1 MEKTKTSVKLVECAI
16 LIAMAFVLSFIKII
30 DMPFGGSV
38 TAASMAPIILAGYRH
53 GLKWGI
59 VTGFAYSL
67 LQLLMGLSN
76 LSYATSAM
84 AGIAIVMLDYIGAF
98 TVLGLLGI
106 FKRNRHQ
113 TGVLVTGTVV
123 VCVIRLICHVIVGC
137 TVWAGVSI
145 PTVGGAIYSLVYNAA
160 YMIPETVVTVYVIAL
175 ISNAVDLKLDRP
187 VTRKKSDNIM
197 AVLNGVLIFGIAIVT
212 DFLYLFQRIQSSDG
226 FDITRISGANW
237 GIVSIITF
245 AGAAVGIIVYII
257 TKIFVKKKQN
267 QK

>member
-38 TAASMAPIILAGYRH
+38 TAASMAPIIVAGYRH

-113 TGVLVTGTVV
+113 TGVLVIGTVV

-145 PTVGGAIYSLVYNAA
+145 PTVGGAIYSLVYN
-160 YMIPETVVTVYVIAL
+160 MLLKKIHMEVVIMVQKMKL
-175 ISNAVDLKLDRP
+175 FLK
-187 VTRKKSDNIM
+187 K
-197 AVLNGVLIFGIAIVT
+197 
-212 DFLYLFQRIQSSDG
+212 
-226 FDITRISGANW
+226 
-237 GIVSIITF
+237 
-245 AGAAVGIIVYII
+245 
-257 TKIFVKKKQN
+257 
-267 QK
+267 